1 MVREGCQNVVLN
13 MPNGPA
19 QHETALRLIGQ
30 SLREYYEASTE
41 LTPKLFTLARKLDAI
56 EGQYL
61 FRFLDRT
68 PDPIKEQT
76 SDRCLY
82 T

>member
-1 MVREGCQNVVLN
+1 MREGCQNAVLN
-13 MPNGPA
+13 MPNERA
-19 QHETALRLIGQ
+19 QHEPAWWLIGQ
-30 SLREYYEASTE
+30 SLREYYEAPTE
-41 LTPKLFTLARKLDAI
+41 LPPKLLTLVRKLDAI

-61 FRFLDRT
+61 FRFLDTT
-68 PDPIKEQT
+68 PDPTKEQT